1 MIKAVIFDLDG
12 TLAYTLPDLTEGM
25 NRARARYGLP
35 PITEQFLLAFINGTT
50 EQFIHNAFPKG
61 QSDEYYGKAKQ
72 TYLEEYGKCYLH
84 NTTAYDGMA
93 ETLSKLRADGLALA
107 VFTNKD
113 NDHANDIVKKLYGDK
128 IFDEILGTGRFPGK
142 PSPEGALYLA
152 EKYGAKPCECA
163 FVGDSDVDMKTAK
176 NAGMTAVGVTWGY
189 REKEILIAAGADIT
203 ADSPRDIYE
212 IIKKSNA

>member
-35 PITEQFLLAFINGTT
+35 PVTRKHLLSFINGTT
-50 EQFIHNAFPKG
+50 DQFIRNSFPEG
-61 QSDEYYGKAKQ
+61 QSDEYYSKAKEI
-72 TYLEEYGKCYLH
+72 YLNEYSQCYLH

-93 ETLSKLRADGLALA
+93 ELLADLRADGLPLA

-113 NDHANDIVKKLYGDK
+113 NDHANDIVKKLYGGE
-128 IFDEILGTGRFPGK
+128 IFEEILGTGRFPGK

-152 EKYGAKPCECA
+152 EKYGVSPSECA
-163 FVGDSDVDMKTAK
+163 FVGDSDVDMKKAK
-176 NAGMTAVGVTWGY
+176 NAGMVAVGVTWGY
-189 REKEILIAAGADIT
+189 REKEILKEAGADFI
-203 ADSPRDIYE
+203 ADKPSVVYDI
-212 IIKKSNA
+212 INKIK

>member
-12 TLAYTLPDLTEGM
+12 TIAFTLPDLTEGM

-35 PITEQFLLAFINGTT
+35 PVTRKHLLSFINGTT
-50 EQFIHNAFPKG
+50 DQFIRNSFPEG
-61 QSDEYYGKAKQ
+61 QSDEYYGKAKEI
-72 TYLEEYGKCYLH
+72 YLNEYSQCYLH

-93 ETLSKLRADGLALA
+93 ELLADLRADGLPLA

-113 NDHANDIVKKLYGDK
+113 NDHANDIVKKLYGGE
-128 IFDEILGTGRFPGK
+128 IFEEILGTGRFPGK

-152 EKYGAKPCECA
+152 EKYGVSPSECA

-176 NAGMTAVGVTWGY
+176 NAGMVAVGVTWGY
-189 REKEILIAAGADIT
+189 REKEILKEAGADFI
-203 ADSPRDIYE
+203 ADKPSVVYDI
-212 IIKKSNA
+212 INKIK

>member
-35 PITEQFLLAFINGTT
+35 PVTRKHLLSFINGTT
-50 EQFIHNAFPKG
+50 DQFIRNSFPEG
-61 QSDEYYGKAKQ
+61 QSDEYYGKAKEI
-72 TYLEEYGKCYLH
+72 YLNEYSQCYLH

-93 ETLSKLRADGLALA
+93 ETLSKLRADGLPLA

-113 NDHANDIVKKLYGDK
+113 NDHANDIVKKLYGSEV
-128 IFDEILGTGRFPGK
+128 FEEILGTGRFPGK

-152 EKYGAKPCECA
+152 EKFGASPSECV
-163 FVGDSDVDMKTAK
+163 FVGDSDVDAMTAQ
-176 NAGMTAVGVTWGY
+176 NAGCRCVLVSWGFRERKLLESFSPSAVVDTA
-189 REKEILIAAGADIT
+189 EELAKELI
-203 ADSPRDIYE
+203 
-212 IIKKSNA
+212 K

>member
-35 PITEQFLLAFINGTT
+35 PVTRKHLLSFINGTT
-50 EQFIHNAFPKG
+50 DQFIRNSFPEG
-61 QSDEYYGKAKQ
+61 QSDEYYSKAKEI
-72 TYLEEYGKCYLH
+72 YLNEYSQCYLH

-93 ETLSKLRADGLALA
+93 ETLSKLYSDGLPLA

-113 NDHANDIVKKLYGDK
+113 NGHANDIVKKLYGSEV
-128 IFDEILGTGRFPGK
+128 FEEILGTGRFPGK

-152 EKYGAKPCECA
+152 GKYGVSPSECA

-176 NAGMTAVGVTWGY
+176 NAGMVAVGATWGY
-189 REKEILIAAGADIT
+189 REKEILIASGADVT
-203 ADSPRDIYE
+203 VDRPCDIYD
-212 IIKKSNA
+212 IIKKIK

>member
-12 TLAYTLPDLTEGM
+12 TIAFTLPDLTEGM

-35 PITEQFLLAFINGTT
+35 PVTRKHLLSFINGTT
-50 EQFIHNAFPKG
+50 DQFIRNSFPEG
-61 QSDEYYGKAKQ
+61 QSDEYYSKAKEI
-72 TYLEEYGKCYLH
+72 YLNEYSQCYLH

-93 ETLSKLRADGLALA
+93 ELLADLRADGLPLA

-113 NDHANDIVKKLYGDK
+113 NDHANDIVKKLYGGE
-128 IFDEILGTGRFPGK
+128 IFEEILGPGRFPGT

-152 EKYGAKPCECA
+152 EKYGVSPSECA

-176 NAGMTAVGVTWGY
+176 NAGMVAVGVTWGY
-189 REKEILIAAGADIT
+189 REKEILKEAGADFI
-203 ADSPRDIYE
+203 ADKPSVVYDI
-212 IIKKSNA
+212 INKIK

>member
-35 PITEQFLLAFINGTT
+35 PITEECLLTFINGTT
-50 EQFIHNAFPKG
+50 EQFIHGAFPEG
-61 QSDEYYGKAKQ
+61 QSDEYYRKAKQ
-72 TYLEEYGKCYLH
+72 TYLEEYSKCYLH
-84 NTTAYDGMA
+84 NTAAYDGMA
-93 ETLSKLRADGLALA
+93 ETLSKLRADRLPLA

>member
-12 TLAYTLPDLTEGM
+12 TIAFTLPDLTEGM

-35 PITEQFLLAFINGTT
+35 PVTRKHLLSFINGTT
-50 EQFIHNAFPKG
+50 DQFIRNSFPEG
-61 QSDEYYGKAKQ
+61 QSDEYYSKAKEI
-72 TYLEEYGKCYLH
+72 YLNEYSQCYLH

-93 ETLSKLRADGLALA
+93 ELLADLRADGLPLA

-113 NDHANDIVKKLYGDK
+113 NDHANDIVKKLYGGE
-128 IFDEILGTGRFPGK
+128 IFEEILGTGRFPGK

-152 EKYGAKPCECA
+152 GKYGVSPSECA

-176 NAGMTAVGVTWGY
+176 NAGMVAVGVTWGY
-189 REKEILIAAGADIT
+189 REKEILKEAGADFI
-203 ADSPRDIYE
+203 ADKPSVVYDI
-212 IIKKSNA
+212 INKIK

>member
-12 TLAYTLPDLTEGM
+12 TIAFTLPDLTEGM

-35 PITEQFLLAFINGTT
+35 PVTRKHLLSFINGTT
-50 EQFIHNAFPKG
+50 DQFIRNSFPEG
-61 QSDEYYGKAKQ
+61 QSDEYYGKAKEI
-72 TYLEEYGKCYLH
+72 YLNEYSQCYLH

-93 ETLSKLRADGLALA
+93 ELLADLRADGLPLA

-113 NDHANDIVKKLYGDK
+113 NDHANDIVKKLYGGE
-128 IFDEILGTGRFPGK
+128 IFEEILGTGRFPGK

-152 EKYGAKPCECA
+152 EKYGVSPSECA

-176 NAGMTAVGVTWGY
+176 YAGMVAVGVTWGY
-189 REKEILIAAGADIT
+189 REKEILKEAGADFI
-203 ADSPRDIYE
+203 ADKPSVVYDI
-212 IIKKSNA
+212 INKIK

>member
-12 TLAYTLPDLTEGM
+12 TIAFTLPDLTEGM

-35 PITEQFLLAFINGTT
+35 PVTRKHLLSFINGTT
-50 EQFIHNAFPKG
+50 DQFIRNSFPEG
-61 QSDEYYGKAKQ
+61 QSDEYYSKAKEI
-72 TYLEEYGKCYLH
+72 YLNEYSQCYLH

-93 ETLSKLRADGLALA
+93 ELLADLRADGLPLA

-113 NDHANDIVKKLYGDK
+113 NDHANDIVKKLYGSEV
-128 IFDEILGTGRFPGK
+128 FEEILGTGRFPGK

-152 EKYGAKPCECA
+152 EKYGVSPSECA

-176 NAGMTAVGVTWGY
+176 NAGMVAVGVTWGY
-189 REKEILIAAGADIT
+189 REKEILKEAGADFI
-203 ADSPRDIYE
+203 ADKPSVFYDI
-212 IIKKSNA
+212 INKIK

>member
-12 TLAYTLPDLTEGM
+12 TIAFTLPDLTEGM

-35 PITEQFLLAFINGTT
+35 PVTRKHLLSFINGTT
-50 EQFIHNAFPKG
+50 DQFIRNSFPEG
-61 QSDEYYGKAKQ
+61 QSDEYYSKAKEI
-72 TYLEEYGKCYLH
+72 YLNEYSQCYLH

-93 ETLSKLRADGLALA
+93 ELLADLRADGLPLA

-113 NDHANDIVKKLYGDK
+113 NDHANDIVKKLYGGE
-128 IFDEILGTGRFPGK
+128 IFEEILGTGRFPGK

-152 EKYGAKPCECA
+152 EKYGVSPSECA

-176 NAGMTAVGVTWGY
+176 NAGMVAVGVTWGY
-189 REKEILIAAGADIT
+189 REKEILKEAGADFI
-203 ADSPRDIYE
+203 ADKSSVVYDI
-212 IIKKSNA
+212 INKIK

>member
-12 TLAYTLPDLTEGM
+12 TIAFTLPDLTEGM

-35 PITEQFLLAFINGTT
+35 PVTRKHLLSFINGTT
-50 EQFIHNAFPKG
+50 DQFIRNSFPEG
-61 QSDEYYGKAKQ
+61 QSDEYYSKAKEIC
-72 TYLEEYGKCYLH
+72 LNEYSQCYLH

-93 ETLSKLRADGLALA
+93 ELLADLRADGLPLA

-113 NDHANDIVKKLYGDK
+113 NDHANDIVKKLYGGE
-128 IFDEILGTGRFPGK
+128 IFEEILGTGRFPGK

-152 EKYGAKPCECA
+152 EKYGVSPSECA

-176 NAGMTAVGVTWGY
+176 NAGMVAVGVTWGY
-189 REKEILIAAGADIT
+189 REKEILKEAGADFI
-203 ADSPRDIYE
+203 ADKPSVVYDI
-212 IIKKSNA
+212 INKIK